1 MRSIEILKILISVIG
16 SLKLLAAGIDD
27 IALYVPR
34 LFVDARD
41 FAQARGMDPD
51 KLQKGLGVSRM
62 AIVDT
67 NQDPACMA
75 ANACLRIMERNKI
88 APKDIGRLYVATESS
103 LDESKAMNS
112 YVIGMLEQVYGND
125 SFGHCGGIECKF
137 ACVSGS
143 YALYDNAN
151 WIRAGEAEGKAAL
164 VVVSDIAKY
173 DMGSSG
179 EYTQG
184 AGAVAMLLNDNPRI
198 MTFDPKV
205 TSTSI
210 KNEYDFYRPFGKE
223 TPIVNGQY
231 SNLLYMIQVKKA
243 LMAYKEKALSTG
255 IIKLKEGES
264 ILDYIDFINM
274 HLPYSNMGKK
284 ALTYLLRHEWR
295 SLPRWKGIVEKMGL
309 PEPAP
314 KDPRGTI
321 ESILADEEFMQKD
334 HEFTK
339 RFTQTEEFQ
348 EAYDSK
354 LASSLIASST
364 VGNIY
369 TASLYMGFR
378 SCLEFEFQ
386 KGTDL
391 EGKRFGFGSYGSGS
405 SAMVFSGVIMPAYK
419 EIVKNMN
426 LEAEIGDRR
435 KVSLEEYEQIHESKL
450 GPTENILEGKKEFVL
465 VGVGSS
471 PELRGQRKYVFKD

>member
-295 SLPRWKGIVEKMGL
+295 R
-309 PEPAP
+309 
-314 KDPRGTI
+314 
-321 ESILADEEFMQKD
+321 
-334 HEFTK
+334 
-339 RFTQTEEFQ
+339 
-348 EAYDSK
+348 
-354 LASSLIASST
+354 LAS
-364 VGNIY
+364 
-369 TASLYMGFR
+369 
-378 SCLEFEFQ
+378 
-386 KGTDL
+386 L
-391 EGKRFGFGSYGSGS
+391 EGNCRKNGNSRTCAKRSTWNNR
-405 SAMVFSGVIMPAYK
+405 I
-419 EIVKNMN
+419 NTC
-426 LEAEIGDRR
+426 R
-435 KVSLEEYEQIHESKL
+435 
-450 GPTENILEGKKEFVL
+450 
-465 VGVGSS
+465 
-471 PELRGQRKYVFKD
+471 

>member
-1 MRSIEILKILISVIG
+1 MAV
-16 SLKLLAAGIDD
+16 GIDD
-27 IALYVPR
+27 IALYIPR

-41 FAQARGMDPD
+41 FAKARGMDPD
-51 KLQKGLGVSRM
+51 KLQRGLGISKM
-62 AIVDT
+62 AMVDT

-75 ANACLRIMERNKI
+75 ANACLRIMERGKL
-88 APKDIGRLYVATESS
+88 APKDVGRLYVATESS

-112 YVIGMLEQVYGND
+112 YVIGMLEQIYGDD

-143 YALYDNAN
+143 YALYDNSN
-151 WIRAGEAEGKAAL
+151 WIRAGESGGKSAI

-173 DMGSSG
+173 DLGSSG

-184 AGAVAMLLNDNPRI
+184 AGAIAMLVNDNPRI
-198 MTFDPKV
+198 MEFDPKV

-223 TPIVNGQY
+223 TPIVHGQY

-243 LMAYKEKALSTG
+243 LMSYKEKALSTG
-255 IIKLKEGES
+255 LMKLKEGET
-264 ILDYIDFINM
+264 ILDYIDFLNM

-284 ALTYLLRHEWR
+284 ALSYLIRHEWR
-295 SLPRWKGIVEKMGL
+295 KLPRWKSIIEKMGME
-309 PEPAP
+309 EPTP

-321 ESILADEEFMQKD
+321 ESVLADSEFMAKD

-339 RFTQTEEFQ
+339 KFAKTEEFQ
-348 EAYDSK
+348 DVYEQK
-354 LASSLIASST
+354 LASSLIASQMI
-364 VGNIY
+364 GNLY
-369 TASLYMGFR
+369 TASLYLGFR

-391 EGKRFGFGSYGSGS
+391 EEKRVGFGSYGSGS
-405 SAMVFSGVIMPAYK
+405 SAMVFSGVILPTYK
-419 EIVKNMN
+419 EIVKDMN
-426 LEAEIGDRR
+426 LESEMGNRI
-435 KVSLEEYEQIHESKL
+435 KLSLEEYEEIHENKR
-450 GPTENILEGKKEFVL
+450 GPNENLLDSKKEFVL
-465 VGVGSS
+465 VDVESS
-471 PELRGQRKYVFKD
+471 PEIKGQRKYIYKE

>member
-1 MRSIEILKILISVIG
+1 LVV
-16 SLKLLAAGIDD
+16 GIDD
-27 IALYVPR
+27 IAIYIPR

-41 FAQARGMDPD
+41 FAKARGMDPE
-51 KLQKGLGVSRM
+51 KLQRGLGISKM

-75 ANACLRIMERNKI
+75 ANACMRLMERDNI
-88 APKDIGRLYVATESS
+88 SPKDIGRLYVATESS

-112 YVIGMLEQVYGND
+112 DVIGMLEQIYGAD

-143 YALYDNAN
+143 YALYDNSN
-151 WIRAGEAEGKAAL
+151 WIRAGESEGKSAI

-173 DMGSSG
+173 DLGSSG

-184 AGAVAMLLNDNPRI
+184 AGAVAMLVNDNPRVLE
-198 MTFDPKV
+198 FDPKV

-223 TPIVNGQY
+223 TPIVHGQY

-243 LMAYKEKALSTG
+243 LMTYKEKALSTG
-255 IIKLKEGES
+255 LIKLKEGET
-264 ILDYIDFINM
+264 ILDYIDFLNM

-284 ALTYLLRHEWR
+284 ALAYLLRHEWR
-295 SLPRWKGIVEKMGL
+295 NLPRWTRIIEKIGME
-309 PEPAP
+309 EPVP

-321 ESILADEEFMQKD
+321 ESVLSDSEFMTKD

-339 RFTQTEEFQ
+339 KFSKTEEFQ
-348 EAYDSK
+348 EVYDSK
-354 LASSLIASST
+354 LASSLIASQMI
-364 VGNIY
+364 GNLY
-369 TASLYMGFR
+369 TASLYLGFR

-386 KGTDL
+386 KGTEL

-405 SAMVFSGVIMPAYK
+405 SAMIFSGIIRPRYK
-419 EIVKNMN
+419 EIVKDMN
-426 LEAEIGDRR
+426 LESEIGNRI
-435 KVSLEEYEQIHESKL
+435 KLSLEEYEEIHENKRGLHENFLDSK
-450 GPTENILEGKKEFVL
+450 NEFVL
-465 VGVGSS
+465 VDVENA
-471 PELRGQRKYVFKD
+471 PEERGQRKYVYKG